1 MSEQEE
7 KLYYATIGLTNR
19 YTIGVW
25 AKDMEKETRQRK
37 MIHFRLKKVIFTA

>member
-37 MIHFRLKKVIFTA
+37 ISDEKARKP